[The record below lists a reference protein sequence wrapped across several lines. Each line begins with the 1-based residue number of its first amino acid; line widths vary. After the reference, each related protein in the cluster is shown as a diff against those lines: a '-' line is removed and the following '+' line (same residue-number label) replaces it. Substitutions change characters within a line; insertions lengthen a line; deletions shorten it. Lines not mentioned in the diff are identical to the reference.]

1 MGERDGFRLAAG
13 KPFPFRVLLHRPES
27 DEEWFDVG
35 PNASADTW
43 MVHRV
48 QVHAVD
54 AACRQVA
61 DLFGR
66 VGDTRLFK
74 QRGVAPPLVKQDGKF
89 FRNTRFAHLR
99 HAQHRLRVHHRHDAG
114 FDRNVDAGGTSL
126 VHESKEILVVVEQLG
141 DEVAYARVDLLLEIV
156 DILLKRGRLRCF
168 SG

>member
-1 MGERDGFRLAAG
+1 MDPIVIDHIRKYGERDGFRQLPEII
-13 KPFPFRVLLHRPES
+13 PFVVVASSES

-35 PNASADTW
+35 PDAPADAW

-74 QRGVAPPLVKQDGKF
+74 QRGVAPPKWK
-89 FRNTRFAHLR
+89 
-99 HAQHRLRVHHRHDAG
+99 
-114 FDRNVDAGGTSL
+114 
-126 VHESKEILVVVEQLG
+126 
-141 DEVAYARVDLLLEIV
+141 
-156 DILLKRGRLRCF
+156 
-168 SG
+168 